1 MQWLSCDWCRYTVS
15 WSFPHFA
22 QRWTYTFRF
31 IFWDKQWY
39 YDWSFY
45 YVQMSVKNC
54 VFNKDW
60 IELDRIQIVQ
70 QICLISVF
78 VVFITIFMYIVTP
91 DAFDSKVY
99 LYELLPKIRLSKLI
113 SIKIDLLLLSSMF
126 FKSFLQQWSV
136 QFIYHKVTLPILKL
150 FPLFINCQVC
160 FLF

>member
-1 MQWLSCDWCRYTVS
+1 MQ
-15 WSFPHFA
+15 
-22 QRWTYTFRF
+22 
-31 IFWDKQWY
+31 I
-39 YDWSFY
+39 
-45 YVQMSVKNC
+45 SVKNC

-126 FKSFLQQWSV
+126 FKSFLQQ
-136 QFIYHKVTLPILKL
+136 
-150 FPLFINCQVC
+150 
-160 FLF
+160 